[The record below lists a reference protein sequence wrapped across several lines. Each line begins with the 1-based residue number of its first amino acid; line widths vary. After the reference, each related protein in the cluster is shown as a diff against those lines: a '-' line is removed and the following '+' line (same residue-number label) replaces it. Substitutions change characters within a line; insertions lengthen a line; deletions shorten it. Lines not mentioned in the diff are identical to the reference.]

1 MNAPHSGRAENLSD
15 EQREERKL
23 FRAYVWGFGLALAL
37 TVGAFGL
44 VQWAAL
50 PRFWMV
56 LVIGVLALL
65 QMLVHFRFFL
75 HLGLRQKR
83 EDLQLIVFSAL
94 LLIIMVAGTIW
105 IMTSLAGRM
114 GMPA

>member
-1 MNAPHSGRAENLSD
+1 MKTVGPTDTEDPAQQQH
-15 EQREERKL
+15 EERKL
-23 FRAYVWGFGLALAL
+23 FRSYVWGFALALAL
-37 TVGAFGL
+37 TVVAFAL
-44 VQWAAL
+44 VHWAAL
-50 PRFWMV
+50 PRLWL
-56 LVIGVLALL
+56 LVSVGVLALL

-75 HLGLRQKR
+75 HLGLHDKR

-105 IMTSLAGRM
+105 IMTSLAARM